1 MKNKT
6 TPYLPLIIGIACAI
20 GAVIGS
26 YFNFPRQQQSRLLSS
41 NSNKLKLENL
51 IDFINYDYVDPVNT
65 DSIVDITIRDILSH
79 LDPHST
85 YVSKADYETSTENLE
100 GDFIGIGIQFF
111 QIDDTI
117 AVIRTLKEGP
127 SKKLGILP
135 GDRILYADKTPLFGR
150 TFNLDSLKE
159 VLRGPLHSIV
169 NLKVKRRGEKEL
181 LDFEVPRE
189 HIPLKSVE
197 ASFLLDE
204 GLGYVKLNRFT
215 KNTYTEFKSAL
226 NKLEREGAQSIVLDL
241 RNNGGGYLK
250 EAIKVADE
258 FLSEGTLILKTKNK
272 EGAIKASYATERGD
286 FKNSRVFVIINEN
299 SASASEIVA
308 GALQDNDVGTIVGQ
322 RSFGKGLVQREMEL
336 GDGSAVRLTVARYY
350 TPTGRSIQRPYKNK
364 SRTEYYSD
372 YIKRYHNGELTNADS
387 IHVNDSLKFV
397 TPGGKIVYGGGGIIP
412 DVFIPRDL
420 NYKKESLE
428 YMFKGGLMDR
438 YIFNKMDE
446 DRSYYNHLTPK
457 EFEKDVVITEAW
469 VMDFMEYLKTYR
481 LHFKPDK
488 YRDLIKYYL
497 KATMAH
503 QLFGT
508 EMYEDLISQHD
519 QIIQK
524 VIELSKKDPVL

>member
-6 TPYLPLIIGIACAI
+6 HTYLPLIIGIACAI

-26 YFNFPRQQQSRLLSS
+26 YFNFPRHEKNLLSS
-41 NSNKLKLENL
+41 NTNKQKLENL

-85 YVSKADYETSTENLE
+85 YVSKADYQTSTENLE

-111 QIDDTI
+111 QVEDTI
-117 AVIRTLKEGP
+117 AVIRTLEEGP
-127 SKKLGILP
+127 SKNLGILP
-135 GDRILYADKTPLFGR
+135 GDRILYADDTPLFGG
-150 TFNLDSLKE
+150 TFNLDSLKT
-159 VLRGPLHSIV
+159 VLRGPLHSVV
-169 NLKVKRRGEKEL
+169 NLKVKRRDHDQL

-197 ASFLLDE
+197 SSFILDK

-215 KNTYTEFKSAL
+215 KNTYSEFKSAL
-226 NKLEREGAQSIVLDL
+226 NKLEGKGAQNIILDL

-258 FLSEGTLILKTKNK
+258 FLEDGTLILKTKNK
-272 EGAIKASYATERGD
+272 DGGIKSSYATDRGD
-286 FKNSRVFVIINEN
+286 FKSARVFVIINEN

-350 TPTGRSIQRPYKNK
+350 TPTGRSIQRPYKDK

-372 YIKRYHNGELTNADS
+372 YIQRYHNGELAHEDS
-387 IHVNDSLKFV
+387 IHINDSLKFV

-412 DVFIPRDL
+412 DVFIPRDV

-446 DRSYYNHLTPK
+446 NRTYYNQLSRE
-457 EFEKDVVITEAW
+457 EFEKDVQVTDAW
-469 VMDFMEYLKTYR
+469 IFDFMDYLETYR
-481 LHFKPDK
+481 LNFKPDK
-488 YRDLIKYYL
+488 YGELIKYYL

-508 EMYEDLISQHD
+508 EMYDDIISHHD
-519 QIIQK
+519 K
-524 VIELSKKDPVL
+524 VIERVIELNDDEEPL